1 MNEAI
6 KVWGTRDVLQRE
18 DVEINKFY
26 FLERMRPV
34 GNGQVTP
41 ELEMNRAESNSSEL
55 ESIGIGS
62 ARNLA

>member
-26 FLERMRPV
+26 FLKRMRPV
-34 GNGQVTP
+34 GNAQLT
-41 ELEMNRAESNSSEL
+41 LQIKLNFFFF
-55 ESIGIGS
+55 
-62 ARNLA
+62 